1 MQGMFGKGAMKR
13 CLSMLLSLVMLLA
26 LTACGGNQAEA
37 SVENITEGILSWQ
50 EQFDLGVRYLSEGN
64 YQEAII
70 AFTAAIE
77 IEPKRVDAY
86 LGLAD
91 VYTAM
96 GDPDAAARVI
106 EDAIAQLGELEE
118 LLARRRQERQ
128 ADEAGFMTLLMR
140 QEYRWVQD
148 SVTLIQEYGVVTY
161 SYDEYG
167 YILSSEDA
175 QYWYDD
181 HLDEAVLNWTDY
193 SEITCEN
200 GEMFEHCW
208 GAAPD
213 GRTEERG
220 TESLGDA
227 FPGSMIGTCTGIT
240 GWRGLCMDPFPGEDD
255 AYWFCPSRVENDW
268 MNSDTD
274 WAYADVTYDDRG
286 YPVSYTSYDSSGQVT
301 GTAELYWETV
311 PVLEE

>member
-1 MQGMFGKGAMKR
+1 MPEMFGKDAMKR
-13 CLSMLLSLVMLLA
+13 CLSLLLSLVMLLA
-26 LTACGGNQAEA
+26 LTACGGNRAEV
-37 SVENITEGILSWQ
+37 SVEDVTEGVLSWQ

-118 LLARRRQERQ
+118 LLARRRQKRQ

-148 SVTLIQEYGVVTY
+148 SVTLTQEFGVITY

-167 YILSSEDA
+167 YILGSEHP

-181 HLDEAVLNWTDY
+181 HLDEAVLNCTDY
-193 SEITCEN
+193 SEFIYEN
-200 GEMFEHCW
+200 GEVFEHHW
-208 GAAPD
+208 GASPD
-213 GRTEERG
+213 GRTEEHG

-227 FPGSMIGTCTGIT
+227 FPGSMIGTTTGFT
-240 GWRGLCMDPFPGEDD
+240 GLSGLCMDPFPGEDD
-255 AYWFCPSRVENDW
+255 AYWFCPSRVENDQ

-274 WAYADVTYDDRG
+274 WAYADVTYDERG

-311 PVLEE
+311 PILEE